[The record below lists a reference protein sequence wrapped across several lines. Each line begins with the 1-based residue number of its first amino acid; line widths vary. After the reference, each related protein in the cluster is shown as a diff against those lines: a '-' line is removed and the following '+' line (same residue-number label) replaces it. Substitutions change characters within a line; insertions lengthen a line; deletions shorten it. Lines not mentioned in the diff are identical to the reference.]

1 MGTLNTMTKVFAPSY
16 DPATRDNAAIAR
28 LVEVFRPINVEL
40 IGDHANYDYFWKTL
54 GLFDEPLVIM
64 SHGDH
69 DCVCESHSRDLITIF
84 DIKNNKNDIL
94 NKILFVFACKT
105 ALTLGSQFSA
115 TGKQREKK
123 GVWWGY
129 NRSISAPE
137 KSEKANFVSI
147 FEHIAVTIAHA
158 QTPEA
163 AKALVGTLRS
173 MCIGFYNDAVNSMAN
188 SRVPARAQE
197 IATLYRHFWEHLEV
211 NFANGEWVAPYAPP
225 PVQNMWKPTQR

>member
-1 MGTLNTMTKVFAPSY
+1 MTKVFAPSY

-28 LVEVFRPINVEL
+28 LVEVFWPINIGL
-40 IGDHANYDYFWKTL
+40 IGEHANSDDFWETL
-54 GLFDEPLVIM
+54 VSCDEPLVIM

-69 DCVCESHSRDLITIF
+69 DCVCESRSKDLITVV

-105 ALTLGSQFSA
+105 ALTLGSKFGS
-115 TGKQREKK
+115 TGKQKAKK

-137 KSEKANFVSI
+137 KSEKANFVRV
-147 FEHIAVTIAHA
+147 FEHIAVAISGA

-163 AKALVGTLRS
+163 ARVLVEALKN
-173 MCIGFYNDAVNSMAN
+173 MCTGFYDNAVQSMATA
-188 SRVPARAQE
+188 RIPARAQE
-197 IATLYRHFWEHLEV
+197 VATLYRHFWEHLEV
-211 NFANGEWVAPYAPP
+211 NFATGEWVAPYAPP
-225 PVQNMWKPTQR
+225 PVQNMWKPTQK

>member
-1 MGTLNTMTKVFAPSY
+1 MTRVFAPSY

-28 LVEVFRPINVEL
+28 LVEVFGPINIGL
-40 IGDHANYDYFWKTL
+40 IGDHANSDDFWQML
-54 GLFDEPLVIM
+54 GFGDEPLVIM

-69 DCVCESHSRDLITIF
+69 DCVCESRSRDLITVS
-84 DIKNNKNDIL
+84 DIKNNRNDIL

-105 ALTLGSQFSA
+105 ALTLGSQFGSA
-115 TGKQREKK
+115 GKQRAKN

-137 KSEKANFVSI
+137 KSEKANFVRI
-147 FEHIAVTIAHA
+147 FEHIAVTISRA

-163 AKALVGTLRS
+163 AKVLVDALRN
-173 MCIGFYNDAVNSMAN
+173 MCTGFYNDVVDSMAN
-188 SRVPARAQE
+188 TRVPARAQE

-211 NFANGEWVAPYAPP
+211 NFATGEWVAPYAPP